1 MLNVG
6 VYDVPVGIGH
16 GAESVLRGCL
26 DLSVADR
33 WTIDMV
39 DDVAWG
45 VGWGLEGDVSGQNS
59 PVDELAHGGHDFR
72 KSRSRSRARPYPG
85 HPHTPSH
92 VIALSNS
99 DGRSSAV
106 SSSSRSR
113 SRSTRAPSNGRTSSE
128 RAPSL
133 VSSSMHS
140 SLVSED
146 MPASPLVGNPHS
158 LSALVSR
165 GRKTQKGISSGTV
178 FNGLSSGSRSG
189 SRSRSPTTP
198 AETDLVLVSYEHA
211 TQEAIPVRGRRRDRK
226 SNLGDVQN
234 SGLDVVQEV

>member
-1 MLNVG
+1 
-6 VYDVPVGIGH
+6 
-16 GAESVLRGCL
+16 
-26 DLSVADR
+26 
-33 WTIDMV
+33 MV

-45 VGWGLEGDVSGQNS
+45 VGWGLAGDVSGQNS

-72 KSRSRSRARPYPG
+72 KSRSRSRARPY
-85 HPHTPSH
+85 HTPSH

-99 DGRSSAV
+99 DELSSAV

-113 SRSTRAPSNGRTSSE
+113 SRSARAPSNGRTSSE

-146 MPASPLVGNPHS
+146 MPASPLAGNPHS
-158 LSALVSR
+158 LSALGSR
-165 GRKTQKGISSGTV
+165 GRKTQKGISGGTV
-178 FNGLSSGSRSG
+178 FGALSSGSRSG

-198 AETDLVLVSYEHA
+198 AETDLVLVSFEHA

-226 SNLGDVQN
+226 FNLGDVQN